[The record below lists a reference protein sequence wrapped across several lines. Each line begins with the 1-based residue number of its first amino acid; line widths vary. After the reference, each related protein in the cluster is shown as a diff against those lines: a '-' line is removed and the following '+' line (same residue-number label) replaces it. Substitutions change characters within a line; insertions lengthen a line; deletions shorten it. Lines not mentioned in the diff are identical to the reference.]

1 MSAAP
6 PLERSSTALDRLAPY
21 FFQVAYVVPALG
33 AAQDWFRRVMGVP
46 YFLTMPNVVLGDTC
60 RHRGRTANAEVHL
73 ALGYAGGTQIELIES
88 VRGPSLYTEFLDQG
102 RSGLHHT
109 AFAVPDFDAT
119 IADLR
124 AAGLESAADGY
135 LDTGMRVDFAYFD
148 CTAAGASVIEILGFD
163 DAARGFMAELKTR
176 TGD

>member
-1 MSAAP
+1 MSARS
-6 PLERSSTALDRLAPY
+6 PLERSSVALGTLAPY
-21 FFQVAYVVPALG
+21 FFQVAYVVPDLG

-46 YFLTMPNVVLGDTC
+46 YFLPMPNVVLGDTC
-60 RHRGRTANAEVHL
+60 RHRGRTANAEMHL

-119 IADLR
+119 IAELR
-124 AAGLESAADGY
+124 AAGLETVTEGY

-148 CTAAGASVIEILGFD
+148 CTAVGGSVIEILGFD
-163 DAARGFMAELKTR
+163 AAARAFMDELKTR
-176 TGD
+176 TGN

>member
-1 MSAAP
+1 
-6 PLERSSTALDRLAPY
+6 
-21 FFQVAYVVPALG
+21 VPDLG

-46 YFLTMPNVVLGDTC
+46 YFLPMPNVVLGDTC

-119 IADLR
+119 IAELR
-124 AAGLESAADGY
+124 AAGLETVTEGY

-148 CTAAGASVIEILGFD
+148 CTAVGGSVIEILGFD
-163 DAARGFMAELKTR
+163 AAARAFMDELKTR
-176 TGD
+176 TGN